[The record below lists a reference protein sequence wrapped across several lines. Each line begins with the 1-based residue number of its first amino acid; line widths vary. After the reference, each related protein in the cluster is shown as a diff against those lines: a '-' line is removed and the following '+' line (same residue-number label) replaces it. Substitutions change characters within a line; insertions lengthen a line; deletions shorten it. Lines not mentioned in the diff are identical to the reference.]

1 MLRRTPAAAGHRC
14 RRRPARGDSRPRVWQ
29 RRRHGAL
36 RAATDRG
43 AGHGM
48 SAPVQQLQL
57 GRGPNDEPVASAVR
71 TLGQPVAV
79 VLATTVQAR
88 QPIRR
93 HDRSRLEGR
102 RGGVQLAVTHAPE
115 SGSAAGI
122 GDPRL
127 RASYEACRR
136 LNAAHGKTYYLATL
150 LLPAA
155 KRPYVHA
162 LYGFARYAD
171 ETVDDLASTL
181 GAEQKADQLQRWGDA
196 FLGDL
201 RAGRDSADP
210 ICHAVIDTTRR
221 WAIPIG
227 HFEDFLASMRMD
239 LTVSSYPTYAD
250 LTGYMHGSAA
260 VIGLQMTPILGP
272 LADVAYGYAADLGIA
287 FQLTNFLRDVGE
299 DLRRGRL
306 YLPLADL
313 ELFGVSRRGL
323 TTGIVDDRTR
333 DLLAFE
339 VARTR
344 ALYRRAEPG
353 IALLDPTSQDCVRT
367 AFDLY
372 GGILGEIERAG
383 YHVLDQRVSVG
394 LARRA
399 RHSAGAD
406 PGPVGFRA
414 SGRWFARHPS

>member
-1 MLRRTPAAAGHRC
+1 MSHREL
-14 RRRPARGDSRPRVWQ
+14 D
-29 RRRHGAL
+29 
-36 RAATDRG
+36 
-43 AGHGM
+43 
-48 SAPVQQLQL
+48 
-57 GRGPNDEPVASAVR
+57 
-71 TLGQPVAV
+71 
-79 VLATTVQAR
+79 
-88 QPIRR
+88 
-93 HDRSRLEGR
+93 
-102 RGGVQLAVTHAPE
+102 
-115 SGSAAGI
+115 AAGI

-272 LADVAYGYAADLGIA
+272 LADVAYGYAADLGVA

-313 ELFGVSRRGL
+313 ELFGVSRAGL
-323 TTGIVDDRTR
+323 AAGIVDDRTR

-383 YHVLDQRVSVG
+383 YHVLDRRVSVG

-399 RHSAGAD
+399 AVTA
-406 PGPVGFRA
+406 PALWRA
-414 SGRWFARHPS
+414 RRARRAPTQGRWASAPAAAGSRGARATPTT